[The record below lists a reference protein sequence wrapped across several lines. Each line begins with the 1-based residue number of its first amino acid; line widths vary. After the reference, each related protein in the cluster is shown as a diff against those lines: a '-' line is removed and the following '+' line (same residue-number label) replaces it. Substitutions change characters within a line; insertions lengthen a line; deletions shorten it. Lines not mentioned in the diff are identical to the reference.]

1 MTRGEMMN
9 RLTRAYRRLT
19 WILCIA
25 GLNPHQFRSFV
36 RRLPRYAREARAY
49 QRARPGEFP
58 IAAGNLVPILV
69 DYDAAAGVASGH
81 YFHQDLWAARL
92 IHARRPARHV
102 DIGSRVDGFVAHLL
116 TFMPVTVLDVRP
128 LRSEVEG
135 LSFEQGDITRLDR
148 FADGSIAS
156 LSSLH
161 AVEHV
166 GLGRY
171 GDDIDPEGWRKAVAE
186 LTRVLQP
193 GGRLYF
199 SVPIGRQRVRFNA
212 DRYFNASTIVRA
224 FAPLR
229 LVSHAAVDDSGR
241 LVRDPPLSA
250 FDRAEDSCGLF
261 EFTKD

>member
-1 MTRGEMMN
+1 MGVLSRT
-9 RLTRAYRRLT
+9 YRRVVWLA
-19 WILCIA
+19 CVA
-25 GLNPHQFRSFV
+25 GVNPHQVRSFV
-36 RRLPRYAREARAY
+36 RRLPRYLREARAY
-49 QRARPGEFP
+49 RRTRPAEFP
-58 IAAGNLVPILV
+58 LVRREMVPILV

-128 LRSEVEG
+128 LESDIDG

-148 FADGSIAS
+148 FPADSIES

-171 GDDIDPEGWRKAVAE
+171 GDAIDPDGWRKAVAE
-186 LTRVLQP
+186 LTRVLEP

-199 SVPIGRQRVRFNA
+199 SVPIGRERVRFNA
-212 DRYFNASTIVRA
+212 DRFFHASTIVRA
-224 FAPLR
+224 FARLR
-229 LVSHAAVDDSGR
+229 LVSHAAVDDAGR
-241 LVRDPPLSA
+241 LMKDPPLSA
-250 FDRAEDSCGLF
+250 FDHAEDSCGLF

>member
-1 MTRGEMMN
+1 M
-9 RLTRAYRRLT
+9 
-19 WILCIA
+19 
-25 GLNPHQFRSFV
+25 
-36 RRLPRYAREARAY
+36 
-49 QRARPGEFP
+49 
-58 IAAGNLVPILV
+58 VPILV

-92 IHARRPARHV
+92 IHGRRPPRHV

-128 LRSEVEG
+128 LESDVDG

-148 FADGSIAS
+148 FGDDSIGS

-171 GDDIDPEGWRKAVAE
+171 GDTIDPDGWRKAVAE

-199 SVPIGRQRVRFNA
+199 SVPIGRERVRFNA
-212 DRYFNASTIVRA
+212 DRFFHASRIVGA
-224 FAPLR
+224 FSSLR
-229 LVSHAAVDDSGR
+229 LVSHAAVDDAGR
-241 LVRDPPLSA
+241 LVENPPLGA
-250 FDRAEDSCGLF
+250 FDHAEDACGLF